1 MILNSLLTSANKSKY
16 RKSKRFKSKSYSILV
31 LSRISHEYPLV
42 IHGYILDIHWM
53 SGSRYPV
60 DIVWL
65 SALDPNDILIL
76 TSNGYPSHN
85 RQDIGIKRISRISW
99 RYPEDIMCRLGKP
112 HVTFWCRNPGF
123 LTYQEIFYSLWN

>member
-99 RYPEDIMCRLGKP
+99 RYPEDIMCRLGGSHEF
-112 HVTFWCRNPGF
+112 HVPLVFQCWQPTLLFGLN
-123 LTYQEIFYSLWN
+123 